1 MLEANLLHIGY
12 KKSLLTKP
20 VNGSWKKG
28 DVVVILGDNGVGKS
42 TFLKTLANLQK
53 PISGTVKLT
62 TNRIGWVDSSILKG
76 VYFNLK
82 KIDLI
87 LKSSLKDKSKVQS
100 FDKLLLSIFRCAIY
114 EIEVKKEIS
123 KKIVI
128 SEYLLISN
136 HFFGNKEATLLNGVL
151 DNLR

>member
-1 MLEANLLHIGY
+1 MSDLKSYQRLLAVQALYEFSINKKGIDDSFDELLLHIVENSDF
-12 KKSLLTKP
+12 KNKINSSKLLLTKE
-20 VNGSWKKG
+20 
-28 DVVVILGDNGVGKS
+28 I
-42 TFLKTLANLQK
+42 F
-53 PISGTVKLT
+53 
-62 TNRIGWVDSSILKG
+62 KG
-76 VYFNLK
+76 VFFNLE

-87 LKSSLKDKSKVQS
+87 LESSLKNKSKVQS